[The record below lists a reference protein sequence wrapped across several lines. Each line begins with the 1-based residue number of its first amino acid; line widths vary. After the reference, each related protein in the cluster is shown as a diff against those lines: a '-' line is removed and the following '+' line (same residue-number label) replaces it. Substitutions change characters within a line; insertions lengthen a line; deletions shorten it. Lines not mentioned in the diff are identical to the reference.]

1 MDYDDFWLHFAT
13 DGLDGF
19 QVAAR
24 SGCGEAAAA
33 FVPPVALASGK
44 LLGAQLFEAVMS
56 PSVRSLFDE
65 SLAASGTVG
74 RGLRIRLFFN
84 RREPRLASL
93 SQLPW
98 ELMYRGD
105 REVFL
110 ALDTA
115 TPIVRHLAVPQPNR
129 LAPLASP
136 LRVLIA
142 AAGAPDLAV
151 ANECRAL
158 AELAEAS
165 VNLALKL
172 VERPTLSLLRRALVA
187 PLDVFHFIGHGGF
200 DGATGHGFLVL
211 DREEIPSFTGRD
223 LSSSHGLAGEHAA
236 PGEEDGYL
244 PHLALGEP
252 VRGEVLANLLT
263 GREKPRLAV
272 LNACSTAKA
281 AGAEGLPP
289 FGGVAAALVL
299 GGVPAVV
306 AMQRPIADRAACELS
321 GALYERIAAGASL
334 EEAVA
339 EARRAVYAA
348 CPSSFDWA
356 IPVLFLRLEDG
367 RLFAHTADRPHRE
380 LPQPSPPS
388 MPPTVNLIE
397 LKVENADGP
406 VELCGAEGDAPDGGG
421 GESNTV
427 RATLGTVKGPISAS
441 ARRRN
446 RAERRDG

>member
-1 MDYDDFWLHFAT
+1 LDYDDFWLHFAT
-13 DGLDGF
+13 DGRDGF

-24 SGCGEAAAA
+24 SGRGEAAAA
-33 FVPPVALASGK
+33 FVPPAALASGK
-44 LLGAQLFEAVMS
+44 HLGAQLFEAVMS

-65 SLAASGTVG
+65 SIAAGETVG
-74 RGLRIRLFFN
+74 RGLRVRLLFN

-98 ELMYRGD
+98 ELMYRAD
-105 REVFL
+105 REAFL

-165 VNLALKL
+165 VHLALKL
-172 VERPTLSLLRRALVA
+172 VERPTLGLLRRALVA

-200 DGATGHGFLVL
+200 DGATGQGYLVL
-211 DREEIPSFTGRD
+211 DRDEMPSSTGRD
-223 LSSSHGLAGEHAA
+223 LSSSDGPAGEHAA
-236 PGEEDGYL
+236 HGEGEGYL
-244 PHLALGEP
+244 PHRAQGAP

-272 LNACSTAKA
+272 LNACSTARA

-289 FGGVAAALVL
+289 FGGIAAALVL

-306 AMQRPIADRAACELS
+306 AMQRPIEDRAACELS
-321 GALYERIAAGASL
+321 VALYERIAAGASL

-356 IPVLFLRLEDG
+356 IPALFLRLEDG
-367 RLFAHTADRPHRE
+367 RLFARTAERPQQE
-380 LPQPSPPS
+380 PPQPSPPS
-388 MPPTVNLIE
+388 MPPAVNLIE
-397 LKVENADGP
+397 LKVENARGP
-406 VELCGAEGDAPDGGG
+406 VDLCGAEGDAPAGGDG
-421 GESNTV
+421 ENNRV
-427 RATLGTVKGPISAS
+427 VATIGTAEGPISAS

-446 RAERRDG
+446 RAERHDG